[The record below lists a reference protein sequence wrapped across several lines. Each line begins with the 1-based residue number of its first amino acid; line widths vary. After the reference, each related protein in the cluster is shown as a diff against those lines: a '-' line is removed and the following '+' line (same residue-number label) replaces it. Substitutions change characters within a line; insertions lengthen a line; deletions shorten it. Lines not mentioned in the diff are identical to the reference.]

1 MSLFV
6 FEHPNFKRWKAK
18 VEANGN
24 IIQHVD
30 VLSVISRDQVNL
42 FYALLDCHLLT
53 PEGNKITR
61 CLLLSGDGAVIIPVL
76 TCLDDL
82 KLYTLMVEQRRIV
95 DGDLSLEFA
104 SGRSND
110 EEPLAIACQEVQE
123 ELNLTISQDE
133 LIPLNSRPFKVNPDH
148 TDGLA
153 SFYYFKREVSLPF
166 LKEID
171 GSFAGCRED
180 QENIRIRVCTLS
192 EAANVMTP
200 SAMAGIKL
208 LERALNQVF

>member
-1 MSLFV
+1 MSFIV
-6 FEHPNFKRWKAK
+6 FEHPNYKRWKAK

-30 VLSVISRDQVNL
+30 VLSVISRDQEHL
-42 FYALLDCHLLT
+42 FYAFLDCHLLT
-53 PEGNKITR
+53 PEGDEMTR
-61 CLLLSGDGAVIIPVL
+61 CLLLSGEGAVIIPVL
-76 TCLDDL
+76 TCLDDG

-95 DGDLSLEFA
+95 DGDYSLEFA
-104 SGRSND
+104 SGRSNED
-110 EEPLAIACQEVQE
+110 EPLVIACQEVQE
-123 ELNLTISQDE
+123 ELNITIAPEE
-133 LIPLNSRPFKVNPDH
+133 LIPLNSTPFKVNPDH

-153 SFYYFKREVSLPF
+153 SFYYFKREMSLSF

-171 GSFAGCRED
+171 GSLAGCREE
-180 QENIRIRVCTLS
+180 QENIRIRVCPLS
-192 EAANVMTP
+192 EAANVLTP